1 MKLSI
6 ALLAAPALAF
16 TASRPAAAPRAVAV
30 YDAASNSKID
40 ALASEAVKI
49 FDSKV
54 SSAAGAAPAGDFTPA
69 PGGGGGGGDAG
80 VGDLIK
86 ELTSAG
92 AKFADEIKA
101 ETTKQ

>member
-54 SSAAGAAPAGDFTPA
+54 SSAAGTAPAGDFTPA
-69 PGGGGGGGDAG
+69 TGGGGGDAG